1 MDFNMKMAIAIVVF
15 MAVLLRFGNYI
26 FERPPGI
33 PVGSPPVTYGPEHF
47 H

>member
-15 MAVLLRFGNYI
+15 MAVLLRFGSYI
-26 FERPPGI
+26 FERPPGL
-33 PVGSPPVTYGPEHF
+33 PVDSLPVTHGPEHL

>member
-26 FERPPGI
+26 FERPPS
-33 PVGSPPVTYGPEHF
+33 VPPPPLVTYGSEHF
-47 H
+47 R